1 MPILFI
7 FFYQRSDNFS
17 SFPTI
22 ALLSS
27 FFRNLKIFF
36 SPFTRRFFYFS
47 KIKFIDPLP
56 ILFIFSHQGSDNFSS
71 HYHRI
76 RFVFF
81 QKFFSPLYFLRIVA
95 LAQHEFHRSNA
106 KFRSELFFK
115 SAWIKG
121 WSVSNGA
128 PSLRKIDLSVP
139 SDTRRAP
146 LSRVHI
152 NNINKS
158 WCARCAPRVS
168 RRVDWYTIAPS
179 INGVKRCAR
188 GVVAWHTWRFQ
199 SRSFSSRNAASV
211 HLFPRR
217 GFKAGE
223 GNKFPSFFRSAIRYF
238 QPVVYTEIPTTAILC
253 LFSLS
258 LSIKIET

>member
-1 MPILFI
+1 MKFISIQCQFYLFFSIKDLTI
-7 FFYQRSDNFS
+7 FP
-17 SFPTI
+17 PTI

-27 FFRNLKIFF
+27 FLKNLKTFF
-36 SPFTRRFFYFS
+36 FPFTRLS

-56 ILFIFSHQGSDNFSS
+56 ILFIFQRSDNFSS

-81 QKFFSPLYFLRIVA
+81 QKFFSPLYFLRIVP

-146 LSRVHI
+146 
-152 NNINKS
+152 
-158 WCARCAPRVS
+158 
-168 RRVDWYTIAPS
+168 
-179 INGVKRCAR
+179 
-188 GVVAWHTWRFQ
+188 
-199 SRSFSSRNAASV
+199 
-211 HLFPRR
+211 
-217 GFKAGE
+217 
-223 GNKFPSFFRSAIRYF
+223 
-238 QPVVYTEIPTTAILC
+238 
-253 LFSLS
+253 
-258 LSIKIET
+258 